1 MIKIKVLGFCA
12 SPRKGNSEY
21 ILSRT
26 LTEAKKLPYDLKIKN
41 ISLKGKKIS
50 PCISCFKCKTNKGEC
65 ILKDDFKLIKEMW
78 LEADVIIYSV
88 PIHHLFIPGKFKC
101 FIERL
106 KQSLNGYYQD
116 ISPRHLKVIGNIVQG
131 AHLYGGQEITLVQ
144 LILHEILM
152 NCIPISGN
160 SWESYLGAAAWTF
173 NSTNCNTLKEKI
185 EENDR
190 DTNIAFRAAF
200 SLVKRSIE
208 TAAILKAGGLARK
221 EDLKKDLS
229 YQPFLQRICEN

>member
-1 MIKIKVLGFCA
+1 MMKIKVLGFCA

-21 ILSRT
+21 ILSKT
-26 LTEAKKLPYDLKIKN
+26 LSEAKKLPYDLKIKN

-50 PCISCFKCKTNKGEC
+50 PCLSCFKCKTNKGEC
-65 ILKDDFKLIKEMW
+65 ILKDDFELIREMW

-88 PIHHLFIPGKFKC
+88 PVYHLFIPGQFKC

-106 KQSLNGYYQD
+106 KQSLNGYYQG

-131 AHLYGGQEITLVQ
+131 AHLYGGQEVTLVQ
-144 LILHEILM
+144 LILHETLM
-152 NCIPISGN
+152 NCIPISGD

-173 NSTNCNTLKEKI
+173 NSTNRNILKEKM

-190 DTNIAFRAAF
+190 DTDIAFRAAF
-200 SLVKRSIE
+200 SLVKRSLE
-208 TAAILKAGGLARK
+208 AAAILKAGGLARK